1 MLKRYS
7 IQSTS
12 DQEDYRN
19 YATISANAA
28 AGLTPEQAAVWSYP
42 LKNGD
47 EEETIYNMVNVML
60 VRIHQSGHIPELS
73 DSRRALVKEGLD
85 YYREIRQDIK
95 KALPFWPM
103 GLAENTDK
111 LLATGLK
118 MEKKA
123 YLSVWRR
130 GGDSSRMEISLAQI
144 WKGENR
150 RR

>member
-95 KALPFWPM
+95 KRCLSGQW
-103 GLAENTDK
+103 GLQK
-111 LLATGLK
+111 I
-118 MEKKA
+118 
-123 YLSVWRR
+123 R
-130 GGDSSRMEISLAQI
+130 ISFLQPV
-144 WKGENR
+144 
-150 RR
+150 